1 MGYVS
6 THDLFYTYVFKWSE
20 EADTW
25 SGEGQP
31 MEDETIVIPKGFNLL
46 VDVDKTP
53 VLKAVFVFG
62 SLIFSPDKD
71 PKHQRTFDANYIFVD
86 KGRMELGTEE
96 FPYTSNLAITMH
108 SKIDSPY
115 LPIYGNKCI
124 GLRFGTLDMHGVAK
138 TPTWTVM
145 DSTVEKGASSITLH
159 EKVNWVVGDEI
170 AIAST
175 SYNGRE
181 GERRFITDIDNTNPE
196 RPVLTL
202 DSPLEFRHYAEDY
215 EVGTQEPREFIPM
228 RAEVGVLSRN
238 VVFKGADDSLETEYG
253 ATIFMHSPGDDSL
266 TFRASD
272 VEFKN
277 VGQAFKLG
285 RYALHMHLIG
295 AVHNSYI
302 KNNAVNQSNN
312 RAVAIHGTRYLR
324 IINNF
329 SFEAKGHNLFI
340 EDAVETHNYIE
351 GNLLMKV
358 IRSMRL
364 LNVDQTPAGSWIT
377 TPFNTYKTNHV
388 AGSDR
393 YGYWFDL

>member
-1 MGYVS
+1 
-6 THDLFYTYVFKWSE
+6 
-20 EADTW
+20 
-25 SGEGQP
+25 
-31 MEDETIVIPKGFNLL
+31 
-46 VDVDKTP
+46 
-53 VLKAVFVFG
+53 
-62 SLIFSPDKD
+62 
-71 PKHQRTFDANYIFVD
+71 
-86 KGRMELGTEE
+86 
-96 FPYTSNLAITMH
+96 MH

-124 GLRFGTLDMHGVAK
+124 GLRFGDLDMHGVAK
-138 TPTWTVM
+138 TPTWTRM
-145 DSTVEKGASSITLH
+145 EATVEKGATKIQL
-159 EKVNWVVGDEI
+159 ERAVDWIAGDEI
-170 AIAST
+170 AVAST
-175 SYNGRE
+175 SYNPRE
-181 GERRFITDIDNTNPE
+181 GERRFITNVDNTNPDK
-196 RPVLTL
+196 PILTL
-202 DSPLEFRHYAEDY
+202 HEPLEFRHYAEDY
-215 EVGTQEPREFIPM
+215 EVGTQEPREFISM

-238 VVFKGADDSLETEYG
+238 VVYRGAEDSLETEYG

-272 VEFKN
+272 VEFRN

-285 RYALHMHLIG
+285 RYALHMHMIG

-324 IINNF
+324 IENNF
-329 SFEAKGHNLFI
+329 SFEAKGHNIFI
-340 EDAVETHNYIE
+340 EDAVETHNFIK

-358 IRSMRL
+358 IRSMSL

-377 TPFNTYKTNHV
+377 NPFNNYIGNHV